1 MKLLMAAAVAAAML
15 TAAPA
20 KAAQI
25 WVGSADGHG
34 HVIHIEGEIVK
45 GDANR
50 FATAVGQAKVAP
62 GDATVYLAGP
72 GGNVWDGILIAR
84 AIKRYGWN
92 TYVEAPCAS
101 MCANIWLAGH
111 TRFINSEA
119 KIGFHSLSD
128 KRRPGQ
134 RAEQANSSFMA
145 FYREMGVSAK
155 AARVFLAAEP
165 GADAIWLTADLA
177 SSLGIEATTVTPKE
191 AADHTQPKGK
201 QKASAEEV
209 DAFCRWAMT
218 INTDIKLEIDQKIAA
233 AKTAEER
240 EAAWKRG
247 FDSCVGTINSDDY
260 DIAAVEAGMRKEAE
274 ANANAKKSVDAI
286 KKAMNP
292 PIKAESDPLDDTP
305 RAQPKPERR
314 RVEHGRRVRIA
325 HAGRVCA
332 FRVPFIGIGVRVRC
346 G

>member
-1 MKLLMAAAVAAAML
+1 MLVAV
-15 TAAPA
+15 PA

-25 WVGSADGHG
+25 WVKPADGHG

-45 GDANR
+45 GDADR
-50 FATAVGQAKVAP
+50 FAAAVGQAGVKP
-62 GDATVYLAGP
+62 NDATVYLKGP
-72 GGNVWDGILIAR
+72 GGLAWEGTLIAR
-84 AIKRYGWN
+84 AIKKYGWN
-92 TYVEAPCAS
+92 TYVPENAECAS
-101 MCANIWLAGH
+101 MCANIWLAGKG
-111 TRFINSEA
+111 RFMNSEA

-134 RAEQANSSFMA
+134 RAEQANNLFMG
-145 FYREMGVSAK
+145 FYREMGISMK

-177 SSLGIEATTVTPKE
+177 RSLGIEATTVTPKE
-191 AADHTQPKGK
+191 AADHTQPKVK

-209 DAFCRWAMT
+209 DAFCRRAMT

-240 EAAWKRG
+240 EAAWKGG
-247 FDSCVGTINSDDY
+247 FDSCVETINSDDY
-260 DIAAVEAGMRKEAE
+260 DIAAVEAGMREEAE
-274 ANANAKKSVDAI
+274 ANAKKSVDAI

-292 PIKAESDPLDDTP
+292 PIKAESDPSEDTP
-305 RAQPKPERR
+305 RAQSKPERR
-314 RVEHGRRVRIA
+314 RIEHHRRVRVA

-332 FRVPFIGIGVRVRC
+332 FTVPFIGIGVRVRC
-346 G
+346 